1 MNCSVFLEVILDRR
15 FFASIQ
21 IYAFSSLFFAFRIN

>member
-1 MNCSVFLEVILDRR
+1 LNCSVFLEVILDRR

-21 IYAFSSLFFAFRIN
+21 IYAFSSFFYLP